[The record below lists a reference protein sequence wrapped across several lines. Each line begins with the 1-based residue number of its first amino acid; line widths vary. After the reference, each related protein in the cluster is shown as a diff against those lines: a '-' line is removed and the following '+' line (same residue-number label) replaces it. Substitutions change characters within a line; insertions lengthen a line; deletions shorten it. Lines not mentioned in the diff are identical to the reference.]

1 MVAILAGSFRYGW
14 RLKPLADKRLFYN
27 EALRVFSGYSRP
39 SKPENLLHASRLT
52 LEN

>member
-1 MVAILAGSFRYGW
+1 MVGIFAGFFRYGW
-14 RLKPLADKRLFYN
+14 RLKPLADKRLFDK
-27 EALRVFSGYSRP
+27 EALRVFLGYSRP